1 MTCKACETAQKNP
14 RTGMFQAGC
23 PECSA
28 RALASGIPFFES
40 GRASKILPAYR
51 QALEKSFGDD
61 WQSGHAKVKEWAKRL
76 KKGAA

>member
-23 PECSA
+23 QECTA

-40 GRASKILPAYR
+40 VRARQKLPAYQ
-51 QALEKSFGDD
+51 QALEQAFGDD
-61 WQSGHAKVKEWAKRL
+61 WEQGHASVKEWAKRL